1 MTNRAILFVSACAAI
16 VGISYGMYSP
26 IVPVFARDVLGA
38 DYSEIGLIGM
48 VNYLPYMFA
57 PFFVGMV
64 LDRVNKA
71 YMLAAG
77 IALAVFSVFMLSTV
91 QSVPEIMLWRALAGI
106 AHAFFWPS
114 SEVLISTNSAAETR
128 VKGIAVFTGAWV
140 AGFMV
145 GPLIGRLVLDTYDYG
160 ALFQLAGVAV
170 AAALVPSLMLHRYG
184 RPIVAQREEV
194 EFRASSMLQVV
205 KEVATYP
212 VVSSVLLYYAVTF
225 GVVLTVY
232 PAYMRE
238 ASLTDQDIETLF
250 FVFGLS
256 RFATLYF
263 VGKLARYG
271 TIALAMAVAATAVGM
286 LISFA
291 FASLLTFAVALVLV
305 GLAIS
310 IFYPVTLSIVTRNMP
325 AEKMGERLG
334 VYEALF
340 GVGWTIGP
348 IAVGLSSDAFGSS
361 SPYLA
366 LFIIGSALSGA
377 IALSAARKGN
387 SF

>member
-38 DYSEIGLIGM
+38 DYSEIGLIGT

-160 ALFQLAGVAV
+160 ALFQLAGVAM

-184 RPIVAQREEV
+184 RPIVAQREV

-263 VGKLARYG
+263 VGRLARYG

-291 FASLLTFAVALVLV
+291 FASLLTFAVALMLF
-305 GLAIS
+305 GLATS
-310 IFYPVTLSIVTRNMP
+310 IFYPVTLNIVTRNMP

-366 LFIIGSALSGA
+366 FFIIGSALSGA

>member
-38 DYSEIGLIGM
+38 DYSEIGLIGT

-160 ALFQLAGVAV
+160 ALFQLAGVAM

-184 RPIVAQREEV
+184 RPIVAQREV

-263 VGKLARYG
+263 VGRLARYG
-271 TIALAMAVAATAVGM
+271 TIALAMAVATTALGM

-291 FASLLTFAVALVLV
+291 FASLLTFAVALMLF
-305 GLAIS
+305 GLATS
-310 IFYPVTLSIVTRNMP
+310 IFYPVTLNIVTRNMP

-366 LFIIGSALSGA
+366 FFIIGSALSGA
-377 IALSAARKGN
+377 IALSATRKGN

>member
-64 LDRVNKA
+64 LDRINKA

-77 IALAVFSVFMLSTV
+77 IALAFFSVFMLSTV

-106 AHAFFWPS
+106 AHAFFWLS

-128 VKGIAVFTGAWV
+128 VKGIAVFIGAWV

-184 RPIVAQREEV
+184 RPIVAQREV

-205 KEVATYP
+205 KGVATYP

-225 GVVLTVY
+225 GVVLAVY

-263 VGKLARYG
+263 VGRLARYG

-305 GLAIS
+305 GLATS
-310 IFYPVTLSIVTRNMP
+310 IFYPVTFNIVTRNMP

-348 IAVGLSSDAFGSS
+348 ISVGLSSDAFGSS

>member
-77 IALAVFSVFMLSTV
+77 IALAFFSVFMLSTV

-106 AHAFFWPS
+106 AHAFFWLS

-128 VKGIAVFTGAWV
+128 VKGIAVFIGAWV

-145 GPLIGRLVLDTYDYG
+145 GPLIGTLVLDTYDYG

-184 RPIVAQREEV
+184 RPIVAQREV
-194 EFRASSMLQVV
+194 EFHASSMLQVV
-205 KEVATYP
+205 KGVATYP

-225 GVVLTVY
+225 GVVLAVY

-263 VGKLARYG
+263 VGRLARYG

-310 IFYPVTLSIVTRNMP
+310 IFYPVTFNIVTRNMP

-348 IAVGLSSDAFGSS
+348 ISVGLSSDAFGSS

-377 IALSAARKGN
+377 IVLSAARKGN

>member
-184 RPIVAQREEV
+184 RPIVAQREV

-263 VGKLARYG
+263 VGRLARYG

-310 IFYPVTLSIVTRNMP
+310 IFYPVTLNIVTRNMP

>member
-38 DYSEIGLIGM
+38 DYSEIGLIGT

-160 ALFQLAGVAV
+160 ALFQLAGVAM

-184 RPIVAQREEV
+184 RPIVAQREV
-194 EFRASSMLQVV
+194 EFRASSMLQVF

-263 VGKLARYG
+263 VGRLARYG
-271 TIALAMAVAATAVGM
+271 TIALAMAVATTALGM

-291 FASLLTFAVALVLV
+291 FASLLTFAVALMLF
-305 GLAIS
+305 GLATS
-310 IFYPVTLSIVTRNMP
+310 IFYPVTLNIVTRNMP

-366 LFIIGSALSGA
+366 FFIIGSALSGA
-377 IALSAARKGN
+377 IVLSAARKGN

>member
-1 MTNRAILFVSACAAI
+1 MTNHAILFVSACAAI

-48 VNYLPYMFA
+48 VNYLPYIFA

-77 IALAVFSVFMLSTV
+77 IALAFFSVFMLSTV

-106 AHAFFWPS
+106 AHAFFWLS

-160 ALFQLAGVAV
+160 ALFQLAGVAM

-184 RPIVAQREEV
+184 RPIVAQREV

-212 VVSSVLLYYAVTF
+212 VVSAVLLYYAVTF
-225 GVVLTVY
+225 GVLLAVY
-232 PAYMRE
+232 PAYMSE
-238 ASLTDQDIETLF
+238 ASLTDQDIMTLF

-271 TIALAMAVAATAVGM
+271 TIALAMAVAATALGM

-291 FASLLTFAVALVLV
+291 FASLLTFAVALVLF

-310 IFYPVTLSIVTRNMP
+310 IFYPVTLNIVTRNMP
-325 AEKMGERLG
+325 VEKMGERLG

-366 LFIIGSALSGA
+366 FFIIGSALSGA

>member
-77 IALAVFSVFMLSTV
+77 IALAFFSVFMLSTV

-106 AHAFFWPS
+106 AHAFFWLS

-128 VKGIAVFTGAWV
+128 VKGIAVFVGAWV

-145 GPLIGRLVLDTYDYG
+145 GPLIGTLVLDTYDYG
-160 ALFQLAGVAV
+160 ALFQLAGVAA

-184 RPIVAQREEV
+184 RPIVAQREV

-225 GVVLTVY
+225 GVVLAVY

-263 VGKLARYG
+263 VGRLARYG

-305 GLAIS
+305 GLATS
-310 IFYPVTLSIVTRNMP
+310 IFYPVTFNIVTRNMP

>member
-184 RPIVAQREEV
+184 RPIVAQREV

-212 VVSSVLLYYAVTF
+212 VVSTVLLYYAVTF

-263 VGKLARYG
+263 VGRLARYG

-310 IFYPVTLSIVTRNMP
+310 IFYPVTLNIVTRNMP

>member
-38 DYSEIGLIGM
+38 DYSEIGLIGT

-160 ALFQLAGVAV
+160 ALFQLAGVAM

-184 RPIVAQREEV
+184 RPIVAQREV

-212 VVSSVLLYYAVTF
+212 VVSSVLLYYAITF

-263 VGKLARYG
+263 VGRLARYG

-291 FASLLTFAVALVLV
+291 FASLLTFAVALMLF
-305 GLAIS
+305 GLATS
-310 IFYPVTLSIVTRNMP
+310 IFYPVTLNIVTRNMP

-366 LFIIGSALSGA
+366 FFIIGSALSGA

>member
-263 VGKLARYG
+263 VGRLARYG

>member
-170 AAALVPSLMLHRYG
+170 AAALVPSLMLYRYG

-212 VVSSVLLYYAVTF
+212 VVSTVLLYYAVTF

>member
-1 MTNRAILFVSACAAI
+1 MTNRAILFVSACAGI

-48 VNYLPYMFA
+48 VNYLPYIFA
-57 PFFVGMV
+57 PFFVGML

-77 IALAVFSVFMLSTV
+77 VALAFFSVFMLSTV
-91 QSVPEIMLWRALAGI
+91 QSVPAIMLWRALAGI
-106 AHAFFWPS
+106 AHAFFWLS

-128 VKGIAVFTGAWV
+128 VKGIAVFIGAWV

-145 GPLIGRLVLDTYDYG
+145 GPLIGTLVLDTYDYG

-184 RPIVAQREEV
+184 RPIVAQREV
-194 EFRASSMLQVV
+194 EFRAGSMLQVV

-212 VVSSVLLYYAVTF
+212 VVSAVLLYYAATF
-225 GVVLTVY
+225 GVVLAVY

-263 VGKLARYG
+263 VGRLARYG

-291 FASLLTFAVALVLV
+291 FASLLTFAVALVLF

-310 IFYPVTLSIVTRNMP
+310 IFYPVTLNIVTRNMP

-366 LFIIGSALSGA
+366 FFIIGSALSGA

>member
-26 IVPVFARDVLGA
+26 IVPVFARDVLSA

-64 LDRVNKA
+64 LDRINKA

-77 IALAVFSVFMLSTV
+77 IALAFFSVFMLSTV

-106 AHAFFWPS
+106 AHAFFWLS

-128 VKGIAVFTGAWV
+128 VKGIAVFVGAWV

-145 GPLIGRLVLDTYDYG
+145 GPLIGTLVLDTYDYG

-184 RPIVAQREEV
+184 RPIVAQREV

-225 GVVLTVY
+225 GVVLAVY

-263 VGKLARYG
+263 VGRLARYG

-305 GLAIS
+305 GLATS
-310 IFYPVTLSIVTRNMP
+310 IFYPVTFNIVTRNMP

>member
-1 MTNRAILFVSACAAI
+1 MTNHAILFVSACAAI

-160 ALFQLAGVAV
+160 ALFQLTGVAV

-184 RPIVAQREEV
+184 RPIVAQREV
-194 EFRASSMLQVV
+194 EFRAGSMLQVV

-212 VVSSVLLYYAVTF
+212 MVSAVLLYYAVTF
-225 GVVLTVY
+225 GVLLAVY
-232 PAYMRE
+232 PAYMKE

-271 TIALAMAVAATAVGM
+271 TIALAMAVATTALGM

-291 FASLLTFAVALVLV
+291 FASLLTFAVALVLF

-310 IFYPVTLSIVTRNMP
+310 IFYPVTLNIVTRNMP

-366 LFIIGSALSGA
+366 FFIIGSALSGA

>member
-1 MTNRAILFVSACAAI
+1 
-16 VGISYGMYSP
+16 MYSP

-184 RPIVAQREEV
+184 RPIVAQREV

-212 VVSSVLLYYAVTF
+212 VVSTVLLYYAVIF

-263 VGKLARYG
+263 VLPSHAQHRDKEHAG
-271 TIALAMAVAATAVGM
+271 
-286 LISFA
+286 
-291 FASLLTFAVALVLV
+291 
-305 GLAIS
+305 
-310 IFYPVTLSIVTRNMP
+310 
-325 AEKMGERLG
+325 
-334 VYEALF
+334 
-340 GVGWTIGP
+340 
-348 IAVGLSSDAFGSS
+348 
-361 SPYLA
+361 
-366 LFIIGSALSGA
+366 
-377 IALSAARKGN
+377 
-387 SF
+387 

>member
-38 DYSEIGLIGM
+38 DYSEIGLIGT

-160 ALFQLAGVAV
+160 ALFQLAGVAM

-184 RPIVAQREEV
+184 RPIVAQREV

-205 KEVATYP
+205 KGVAIYP
-212 VVSSVLLYYAVTF
+212 VVSSVLLYYAITF

-263 VGKLARYG
+263 VGRLARYG

-310 IFYPVTLSIVTRNMP
+310 IFYPVTLNIVTRNMP

-366 LFIIGSALSGA
+366 FFIIGSALSGA

>member
-212 VVSSVLLYYAVTF
+212 VVSTVLLYYAVIF

-310 IFYPVTLSIVTRNMP
+310 IFYPVTLNIVTRNMP

>member
-212 VVSSVLLYYAVTF
+212 VVSTVLLYYAVTF

-310 IFYPVTLSIVTRNMP
+310 IFYPVTLNIVTRNMP

>member
-1 MTNRAILFVSACAAI
+1 MANHAILFVSACAAI

-160 ALFQLAGVAV
+160 ALFQLAGVAM

-184 RPIVAQREEV
+184 RPIVAQREV

-212 VVSSVLLYYAVTF
+212 MVSAVLLYYAVTF
-225 GVVLTVY
+225 GVVLAVY

-271 TIALAMAVAATAVGM
+271 TIALAMAVATTALGM

-291 FASLLTFAVALVLV
+291 FASLLTFAVALVLF

-310 IFYPVTLSIVTRNMP
+310 IFYPVTLNIVTRNMP
-325 AEKMGERLG
+325 VEKMGERLG

-377 IALSAARKGN
+377 IALSAARKSN

>member
-1 MTNRAILFVSACAAI
+1 MTNHAILFVSACAAI

-106 AHAFFWPS
+106 AHAFFWLS

-140 AGFMV
+140 GGFMV

-160 ALFQLAGVAV
+160 ALFQLAGVAM

-184 RPIVAQREEV
+184 RPIVAQREV

-212 VVSSVLLYYAVTF
+212 MVSAVLLYYAVTF
-225 GVVLTVY
+225 GVVLAVY

-271 TIALAMAVAATAVGM
+271 TIALAMAVATTALGM

-291 FASLLTFAVALVLV
+291 FASLLTFAVALVLF

-310 IFYPVTLSIVTRNMP
+310 IFYPVTLNIVTRNMP
-325 AEKMGERLG
+325 VEKMGERLG

-366 LFIIGSALSGA
+366 FFIIGSALSGA

>member
-38 DYSEIGLIGM
+38 DYSEIGLIGT

-106 AHAFFWPS
+106 AHAFFWLS

-160 ALFQLAGVAV
+160 ALFQLAGVAM

-184 RPIVAQREEV
+184 RPIVAQREV

-271 TIALAMAVAATAVGM
+271 TIALAMAVATTALGM

-291 FASLLTFAVALVLV
+291 FASLLTFAVALMLF
-305 GLAIS
+305 GLATS
-310 IFYPVTLSIVTRNMP
+310 IFYPVTLNIVTRNMP

-366 LFIIGSALSGA
+366 FFIIGSALSGA

>member
-1 MTNRAILFVSACAAI
+1 MTNHAILFVSACAAI

-77 IALAVFSVFMLSTV
+77 IALAIFSVFMLSTV

-145 GPLIGRLVLDTYDYG
+145 GPLIGRLVLGTYDYG

-184 RPIVAQREEV
+184 RPIVAQREV

-205 KEVATYP
+205 KEVVTYP
-212 VVSSVLLYYAVTF
+212 VVSAVLLYYAVTF
-225 GVVLTVY
+225 GVLLAVY

-271 TIALAMAVAATAVGM
+271 TIALAMAVATSALGM

-291 FASLLTFAVALVLV
+291 FASLLTFAVALVLF

-310 IFYPVTLSIVTRNMP
+310 IFYPVTLNIVTRNMP

-348 IAVGLSSDAFGSS
+348 MAVGLSSDAFGSS

-366 LFIIGSALSGA
+366 FFIIGSALSGA

>member
-160 ALFQLAGVAV
+160 ALFQLAGVAA

-184 RPIVAQREEV
+184 RPIVAQREV

-212 VVSSVLLYYAVTF
+212 VVSTVLLYYAVTF
-225 GVVLTVY
+225 GVVLAVY

-291 FASLLTFAVALVLV
+291 FASLLTFAVALVLF

-310 IFYPVTLSIVTRNMP
+310 IFYPVTLNIVTRNMP

>member
-170 AAALVPSLMLHRYG
+170 AAALVPSLMLYRYG

-212 VVSSVLLYYAVTF
+212 VVSTVLLYYAVIF

>member
-77 IALAVFSVFMLSTV
+77 IALAFFSVFMLSTV

-106 AHAFFWPS
+106 AHAFFWLS

-128 VKGIAVFTGAWV
+128 VKGIAVFVGAWV

-145 GPLIGRLVLDTYDYG
+145 GPLIGTLVLDTYDYG

-184 RPIVAQREEV
+184 RPIVAQREV

-225 GVVLTVY
+225 GVVLAVY

-263 VGKLARYG
+263 VGRLARYG

-305 GLAIS
+305 GLATS
-310 IFYPVTLSIVTRNMP
+310 IFYPVTFNIVTRNMP

-377 IALSAARKGN
+377 IALSGARKGN

>member
-1 MTNRAILFVSACAAI
+1 MTNRAILFVSACTAI
-16 VGISYGMYSP
+16 VGISYGMYTP

-145 GPLIGRLVLDTYDYG
+145 GPLIGSLVLDAYDYG

-170 AAALVPSLMLHRYG
+170 AVALVPSLMLHRYG
-184 RPIVAQREEV
+184 RPIVVQREV
-194 EFRASSMLQVV
+194 EFRASSMLQMV

-225 GVVLTVY
+225 GVVLAVY

-263 VGKLARYG
+263 VGRLARYG
-271 TIALAMAVAATAVGM
+271 TIALAMGVAANAVGM

-291 FASLLTFAVALVLV
+291 FASLLTFAVALVLF
-305 GLAIS
+305 GLATS
-310 IFYPVTLSIVTRNMP
+310 IFYPVTLNIVTRNMP
-325 AEKMGERLG
+325 AEKMGARLG

-366 LFIIGSALSGA
+366 FFIIGSALSGA

>member
-38 DYSEIGLIGM
+38 DYSEIGLIGT

-128 VKGIAVFTGAWV
+128 VKGIAVFTGAWI

-160 ALFQLAGVAV
+160 ALFQFAGVAM

-184 RPIVAQREEV
+184 RPIVAQREV
-194 EFRASSMLQVV
+194 EFRVSSMLQVV
-205 KEVATYP
+205 KEVAIYP
-212 VVSSVLLYYAVTF
+212 VVSSVLLYYAITF

-238 ASLTDQDIETLF
+238 ASLTDQDIQTLF

-263 VGKLARYG
+263 VGRLARYG

-310 IFYPVTLSIVTRNMP
+310 IFYPVTFNIVTRNIP

-366 LFIIGSALSGA
+366 FFIIGSALSGA

>member
-170 AAALVPSLMLHRYG
+170 AAALVPSLMLYRYG

-263 VGKLARYG
+263 VGRLARYG

>member
-1 MTNRAILFVSACAAI
+1 MTNRAILFISACAGI

-38 DYSEIGLIGM
+38 DYSEIGLIGT

-77 IALAVFSVFMLSTV
+77 IALGVFSVFMLSTV

-160 ALFQLAGVAV
+160 ALFQLAGVAM
-170 AAALVPSLMLHRYG
+170 AAALMPSLMLHRYG
-184 RPIVAQREEV
+184 RPIVAQREV

-205 KEVATYP
+205 KGVATYP

-225 GVVLTVY
+225 GVVLAVY

-263 VGKLARYG
+263 VGRLARYG

-291 FASLLTFAVALVLV
+291 FASLLTFAVTLVLV

-310 IFYPVTLSIVTRNMP
+310 IFYPVTLNIVTRNMP

>member
-212 VVSSVLLYYAVTF
+212 VVSTVLLYYAVIF

-310 IFYPVTLSIVTRNMP
+310 IFYPVTLNIVTRNMP
-325 AEKMGERLG
+325 GEKMGERLG

>member
-212 VVSSVLLYYAVTF
+212 VVSTVLLYYAVIF

-325 AEKMGERLG
+325 GEKMGERLG

>member
-64 LDRVNKA
+64 LDRINKA

-77 IALAVFSVFMLSTV
+77 IALAFFSVFMLSTV

-106 AHAFFWPS
+106 AHAFFWLS

-128 VKGIAVFTGAWV
+128 VKGIAVFVGAWV

-145 GPLIGRLVLDTYDYG
+145 GPLIGRLVLDTYDYV

-184 RPIVAQREEV
+184 RPIVAQREV

-225 GVVLTVY
+225 GVVLAVY

-263 VGKLARYG
+263 VGRLARYG

-305 GLAIS
+305 GLATS
-310 IFYPVTLSIVTRNMP
+310 IFYPVTFNIVTRNMP

>member
-38 DYSEIGLIGM
+38 DYSEIGLIGT

-160 ALFQLAGVAV
+160 ALFQLAGVAM

-184 RPIVAQREEV
+184 RPIVAQREV

-263 VGKLARYG
+263 VGRLARYG
-271 TIALAMAVAATAVGM
+271 TIALAMAVAATALGM

-291 FASLLTFAVALVLV
+291 FASLLTFAVALMLF
-305 GLAIS
+305 GLATS
-310 IFYPVTLSIVTRNMP
+310 IFYPVTLNIVTRNMP

-366 LFIIGSALSGA
+366 FFIIGSALSGA

>member
-212 VVSSVLLYYAVTF
+212 VVSTVLLYYAVTF